1 MKMSLLR
8 AGRLWAVLRQA
19 GRAVARNAIAA
30 PWRRTAA
37 ARVPPTRFADNGPV
51 RIAYDVRGR
60 GRPLVLVQGVGIGRW
75 GWQPVA
81 DRLAR
86 RFQVITI
93 DNRGIGASD
102 TPPGPFTTRAMAQDV
117 LAVLDHAG
125 IQQASVLG
133 TSLGGM
139 IAQELALA
147 HPERVDQ
154 LVLVAT
160 LPGGSRSRP
169 MPLGTTYL
177 FAAAPFLTSKARLQR
192 FADNTLGPAT
202 RRRPEIAK
210 RLAAAKHASPQS
222 KTAWR
227 AQVAAGMLFNPLG
240 RQRRIAQ
247 PTLVVQG
254 TADQVVDPGN
264 ARVLA
269 DLLPDARVELVHGAG
284 HLLYWE
290 QPKQF
295 ARLVTR
301 FLTDP
306 AASARQVTWSGRWA
320 S

>member
-1 MKMSLLR
+1 MTTPQLR
-8 AGRLWAVLRQA
+8 ANRLRAVLRQLS
-19 GRAVARNAIAA
+19 RAITRAI
-30 PWRRTAA
+30 PWRRATGSRMA
-37 ARVPPTRFADNGPV
+37 PTRFAPNGQV
-51 RIAYDVRGR
+51 RIAYDVRGH

-75 GWQPVA
+75 GWEPVA

-102 TPPGPFTTRAMAQDV
+102 TPPGHFTTRAMAQDV

-147 HPERVDQ
+147 HPERVDR

-160 LPGGSRSRP
+160 LPGGPRSRP

-177 FAAAPFLTSKARLQR
+177 LATAPLLTSKQRLQQ
-192 FADNTLGPAT
+192 FVGNVLGPAT
-202 RRRPEIAK
+202 RRRRPEIAR
-210 RLAAAKHASPQS
+210 RLAAAKLAHPQS
-222 KTAWR
+222 EAAWQ

-240 RQRRIAQ
+240 RQRHIAP

-254 TADQVVDPGN
+254 TADRVVDPGN
-264 ARVLA
+264 AGVLA
-269 DLLPDARVELVHGAG
+269 DLLPNARVELFDGAG

-290 QPKQF
+290 QPRRF
-295 ARLVTR
+295 ARMVAG

-306 AASARQVTWSGRWA
+306 ATSTPRSTWPVRRAS
-320 S
+320 